1 MSTTNFLKY
10 AFTRV
15 MQKAGLSDLHL
26 TVGNRSVCVI
36 PNPPLVMKVFST
48 EAGRSDFL
56 SDFALQAVLRCS
68 AEANSFWDVGAN
80 FGLFSAL
87 ARERNPALRVVSIEA
102 STDHY
107 QVLCRNWQ
115 LNPDNWIC
123 LHMAAGDHDGVAQLT
138 RGQGGLDHL
147 VENGSPNGNSETRPL
162 MTLDSIAQML
172 GQESI
177 DVMKIDVEGAELA
190 VLKGGSRLL
199 ERGAIKTI
207 ILEADGHEKRY
218 GLKDED
224 VDVFLASKG
233 YFVNAALSS
242 IGKPQGN
249 CKIYERTTSAA

>member
-1 MSTTNFLKY
+1 
-10 AFTRV
+10 
-15 MQKAGLSDLHL
+15 MQKAGLSDLRMSI
-26 TVGNRSVCVI
+26 GNRSTCVI
-36 PNPPLVMKVFST
+36 PNPPLVMKMFST

-56 SDFALQAVLRCS
+56 SDFTLRAVLRS
-68 AEANSFWDVGAN
+68 LAGAKSFWDVGAN
-80 FGLFSAL
+80 FGLFAAL
-87 ARERNPALRVVSIEA
+87 AREENPSLRVVSIEA

-123 LHMAAGDHDGVAQLT
+123 LHMAAGDHDGVAHFT

-147 VENGSPNGNSETRPL
+147 VENSSDNGKSETRPL
-162 MTLDSIAQML
+162 MTLDSIAQLL

-199 ERGAIKTI
+199 ERGAIKTL

-218 GLKDED
+218 GLRKED
-224 VDVFLASKG
+224 VDLFLASKG
-233 YFVNAALSS
+233 YHLNAALSS

-249 CKIYERTTSAA
+249 CEVFERTTSAA